1 MITDCKKANI
11 KKARLWMA
19 HYATFNQCDQN
30 RGIKNSPIFSK
41 VDQKSNHCSFY
52 FKCEVFKIP
61 QKSPGIVATFE
72 R

>member
-1 MITDCKKANI
+1 
-11 KKARLWMA
+11 MA

-41 VDQKSNHCSFY
+41 VEQKSNKFSFY
-52 FKCEVFKIP
+52 LKSDVFKIP
-61 QKSPGIVATFE
+61 LKSPGIVATFE

>member
-1 MITDCKKANI
+1 
-11 KKARLWMA
+11 MA

-30 RGIKNSPIFSK
+30 RGIQNSPIFSK

-52 FKCEVFKIP
+52 LKSEVFKIP
-61 QKSPGIVATFE
+61 QQSPGIVATFE